1 MPGDVI
7 CVLDAGGEFRDS
19 LVPPEVS
26 LSLATALEVG
36 EAARTAKGVSFPF
49 MHHSLKKRSKMQEY
63 VTTLTLP

>member
-1 MPGDVI
+1 MLLQIQYAGDVI

-36 EAARTAKGVSFPF
+36 EVAWTVKGVSFPF
-49 MHHSLKKRSKMQEY
+49 MHP
-63 VTTLTLP
+63 V

>member
-7 CVLDAGGEFRDS
+7 CLLDAGGEFRDS

-49 MHHSLKKRSKMQEY
+49 RHYSLKKEVKCKSM
-63 VTTLTLP
+63 